1 MTSHENVHDSDLDD
15 DDDDHDVFMTNE
27 LSCNKTLC
35 CGSFHPRTCTPRGT
49 FVELCQIITTAL
61 TSSDSRDS
69 LDMPN
74 IHKLL
79 VGFECLSSNDI
90 QKLSYFNDSRIS
102 LLEEYIERLI
112 LHLKSLKELPGSGIK
127 LRDRGDSVF
136 ETAGDVL
143 YAIPI
148 FNWVNSKPQRCRR
161 GVCGYDIRFTLN
173 EVINCLNEIKL
184 LRSHAQSSVVQEKL
198 KKHLE
203 QNWHTYQMCNDGIC
217 DKQKQYRKHVK
228 TLNNTAN
235 TGRRFAKSANSS
247 NTNMD
252 SIVVTDLLI
261 LVSPPNSGDNPM
273 DIVRENMNSKRSR
286 LTIGFGMKV

>member
-49 FVELCQIITTAL
+49 FVELCQIITTVL

-102 LLEEYIERLI
+102 LLEEYIERLM
-112 LHLKSLKELPGSGIK
+112 LHLNILT
-127 LRDRGDSVF
+127 DDHVF
-136 ETAGDVL
+136 G
-143 YAIPI
+143 
-148 FNWVNSKPQRCRR
+148 
-161 GVCGYDIRFTLN
+161 G
-173 EVINCLNEIKL
+173 
-184 LRSHAQSSVVQEKL
+184 AQSSLVQFE
-198 KKHLE
+198 
-203 QNWHTYQMCNDGIC
+203 DFG
-217 DKQKQYRKHVK
+217 
-228 TLNNTAN
+228 TL
-235 TGRRFAKSANSS
+235 
-247 NTNMD
+247 
-252 SIVVTDLLI
+252 
-261 LVSPPNSGDNPM
+261 
-273 DIVRENMNSKRSR
+273 
-286 LTIGFGMKV
+286 